1 MVKNWFGRHF
11 FSRGAEWLLIMKSR
25 VYPAGVPFSI
35 NYPEMPLHGFL
46 ENSAR
51 KFPERTA
58 TVFLGARA
66 SYSHLWGQS
75 LRLAGG
81 LRRLGVGKG
90 DRVGLL
96 LPNTPHFVMALN
108 AVSVAGGV
116 SVPVSPLNP
125 VEEIGRELDETEVNV
140 LVVLDRLLDRLPQ
153 ERRGRLVVAEAAAYA
168 PVHIQAASRLQPRK
182 SPRGSLSFEEL
193 VKGKPQEELA
203 KIDAREDIVAILYTS
218 GTTGQPKGV
227 MLTHYN
233 LVANALQSYHWL
245 RGWGYSHKPQP
256 AGWPVILCAVPF
268 FHGYGLNILDEAVS
282 FGCTLA
288 LVPDPKPEAIMA
300 AVQETRATH
309 FPAIPRFI
317 REVLKHPA
325 FARYDLTSLT
335 SCSVGGDSIEQRY
348 MDEFVVVTGARFYQG
363 YGLTEAGPS
372 THGTPV
378 EGNPNPRSVGL
389 AFPDTEAK
397 IVDLQLGEVPP
408 GVEGELVLRGPQ
420 VMKGYWRAPE
430 ETARVLRG
438 GWLYTGDMAR
448 VDEEG
453 YLYIV
458 GRKRDRIVAAGRTV
472 WPVEVEEALLSFPG
486 VEAAI
491 AVGTPDPLRCST
503 DIQAF
508 VVLGLGVDGEGVK
521 ERLLDH
527 CRGLLEPHKVPGS
540 IEVVASLPQTQMGK
554 VDRLAVEAQVERRVR
569 EYIEGADQPA
579 GGSGRRG
586 D

>member
-1 MVKNWFGRHF
+1 MSMAR
-11 FSRGAEWLLIMKSR
+11 RGS
-25 VYPAGVPFSI
+25 YPAGVPFSV

-51 KFPERTA
+51 KFPERAA
-58 TVFLGARA
+58 TIFLGAKA
-66 SYSHLWGQS
+66 SYGQLWDQS

-81 LRRLGVGKG
+81 LRGLGVGKG
-90 DRVGLL
+90 DRVGFL
-96 LPNTPHFVMALN
+96 LPNTPHFVVALN
-108 AVSVAGGV
+108 AVSAAGGI
-116 SVPVSPLNP
+116 SVPVSPLNSTQ
-125 VEEIGRELDETEVNV
+125 EIGRELEDTEVSV
-140 LVVLDRLLDRLPQ
+140 LFALDRLLDRLP
-153 ERRGRLVVAEAAAYA
+153 EGRRGRLVVAEAAAYA
-168 PVHIQAASRLQPRK
+168 PARLQVASRLQPRK
-182 SPRGSLSFEEL
+182 APRDALSFEEL
-193 VKGKPQEELA
+193 ARAEPLEGTSHVDA
-203 KIDAREDIVAILYTS
+203 KEDVAAILYTS

-227 MLTHYN
+227 MLTHYS

-268 FHGYGLNILDEAVS
+268 FHGYGLNVLDEAVS

-300 AVQETRATH
+300 AIRETRATH

-325 FARYDLTSLT
+325 LTGYDLTSLT
-335 SCSVGGDSIEQRY
+335 SCSVGGASIEKRY
-348 MDEFVVVTGARFYQG
+348 IDEFVRATGARFYQG

-378 EGNPNPRSVGL
+378 EGDLNPRSVGL
-389 AFPDTEAK
+389 VFPDTEAK
-397 IVDLQLGEVPP
+397 IVDLQLGEVDLPP
-408 GVEGELVLRGPQ
+408 GSEGELVVRGPQ

-438 GWLYTGDMAR
+438 GWLYTGDIAR

-453 YLYIV
+453 CLYIV

-472 WPVEVEEALLSFPG
+472 WPVEVEEALLGFPG
-486 VEAAI
+486 VEAAV
-491 AVGTPDPLRCST
+491 AVGAPDPLRCST

-508 VVLGLGVDGEGVK
+508 VVLGPGVDGEGIE

-527 CRGLLEPHKVPGS
+527 CRGLLEPHKVPGR

-569 EYIEGADQPA
+569 EYIEGADQPT
-579 GGSGRRG
+579 GSSGRRG

>member
-1 MVKNWFGRHF
+1 
-11 FSRGAEWLLIMKSR
+11 
-25 VYPAGVPFSI
+25 
-35 NYPEMPLHGFL
+35 MPLHGFL

-51 KFPERTA
+51 KFPERAA
-58 TVFLGARA
+58 TIFLGAKA
-66 SYSHLWGQS
+66 TYGQLWDQS

-81 LRRLGVGKG
+81 LRGLGVRKG
-90 DRVGLL
+90 DKVGLL
-96 LPNTPHFVMALN
+96 LPNTPHFVVALN
-108 AVSVAGGV
+108 AVSAAGGI

-125 VEEIGRELDETEVNV
+125 AQEIGGELEDTEVSV
-140 LVVLDRLLDRLPQ
+140 LLALDRLLDRLP
-153 ERRGRLVVAEAAAYA
+153 EGRPWRLVVAEAAAYA
-168 PVHIQAASRLQPRK
+168 PVRLQVASRLQPRK
-182 SPRGSLSFEEL
+182 APRDALSFEEM
-193 VKGKPQEELA
+193 VKGKPQEEFA
-203 KIDAREDIVAILYTS
+203 KIDAREDIAAILYTS

-288 LVPDPKPEAIMA
+288 LVPDPKPEAIMEA
-300 AVQETRATH
+300 IQETRATH

-325 FARYDLTSLT
+325 LTRYDLTSLT
-335 SCSVGGDSIEQRY
+335 SCSVGGASIEKRY
-348 MDEFVVVTGARFYQG
+348 MDEFVGATGARFYQG

-378 EGNPNPRSVGL
+378 EGDPNPRSAGL

-397 IVDLQLGEVPP
+397 VVDLQLGEVEMPA
-408 GVEGELVLRGPQ
+408 GEAGELIIRGPQ

-438 GWLYTGDMAR
+438 GWLYTGDIVR
-448 VDEEG
+448 VDERG
-453 YLYIV
+453 YLYVV
-458 GRKRDRIVAAGRTV
+458 GRKRDRIVAEGRTV

-486 VEAAI
+486 VEAAVAI
-491 AVGTPDPLRCST
+491 GAPDPLRCSN

-508 VVLGLGVDGEGVK
+508 VVVSQGVRRGGLE
-521 ERLLDH
+521 ERLLEH
-527 CRGLLEPHKVPGS
+527 CRGLLEPHKVPGR

-554 VDRLAVEAQVERRVR
+554 VDRLAVEAKIERRVR
-569 EYIEGADQPA
+569 EYIEGTDHPA